1 MRRPTLSVLLALA
14 CIALAGCGGGGK
26 PKAGGPPAALLD
38 PAKLTAQAPA
48 RFTATFKT
56 TKGTFA
62 VEVHRAWAPHGAD
75 RFYNLVKAGFFDGDK
90 FFRVVPGFVVQF
102 GISPFPQVSSAWHAA
117 TIPDDKTVSH
127 NTVGAV
133 TFASAGPGTRT
144 TQVFINLGSNTQLDA
159 NFAPFGTVTKGL
171 GVVQKLYSGYGDA
184 PTPQQGEMETQG
196 NAWLAKHYPKLDAI
210 ETASVSRG

>member
-1 MRRPTLSVLLALA
+1 VRRPILLALPALA
-14 CIALAGCGGGGK
+14 CIALAGCGGGKHG
-26 PKAGGPPAALLD
+26 AGGPPAALLH
-38 PAKLTAQAPA
+38 PAKLTAQAPSL
-48 RFTATFKT
+48 FTATFKT

-75 RFYNLVKAGFFDGDK
+75 RFYNLVKAGFFNGDE

-102 GISPFPQVSSAWHAA
+102 GISPYPQVSSAWHAA
-117 TIPDDKTVSH
+117 TIPDDPTVSH

-144 TQVFINLGSNTQLDA
+144 TQVFINLGSNKQLDA

-171 GVVQKLYSGYGDA
+171 AVVRKLYSGYGDA
-184 PTPQQGEMETQG
+184 PTSQQGEMETRG
-196 NAWLAKHYPKLDAI
+196 NAWLDKHYPKLDAI
-210 ETASVSRG
+210 ETASVSPG

>member
-1 MRRPTLSVLLALA
+1 MRRPILLALPALA
-14 CIALAGCGGGGK
+14 CIALAGCGGK
-26 PKAGGPPAALLD
+26 HSAGGPPKALLD

-48 RFTATFKT
+48 LFTATFKT

-75 RFYNLVKAGFFDGDK
+75 RFYNLVKAGFFNGDE

-102 GISPFPQVSSAWHAA
+102 GISPYPQVSSAWHAA
-117 TIPDDKTVSH
+117 TIPDDPTVSH

-144 TQVFINLGSNTQLDA
+144 TQVFINLGSNKQLDA

-171 GVVQKLYSGYGDA
+171 AVVRKLYSGYGDA
-184 PTPQQGEMETQG
+184 PTSQQGEMETRG

-210 ETASVSRG
+210 ETARLSRG

>member
-1 MRRPTLSVLLALA
+1 MRRPILLALPALA
-14 CIALAGCGGGGK
+14 CIALAGCGGK
-26 PKAGGPPAALLD
+26 HSAGGPPKALLD

-48 RFTATFKT
+48 LFTATFKT

-75 RFYNLVKAGFFDGDK
+75 RFYNLVKAGFFNGDE

-102 GISPFPQVSSAWHAA
+102 GISPYPQVSSAWHAA
-117 TIPDDKTVSH
+117 TIPDDPTVSH
-127 NTVGAV
+127 NTAGAV

-144 TQVFINLGSNTQLDA
+144 TQVFINLGSNKQLDA

-171 GVVQKLYSGYGDA
+171 AVVRKLYSGYGDA
-184 PTPQQGEMETQG
+184 PTSQQGEMETRG

-210 ETASVSRG
+210 ETARLSRG

>member
-1 MRRPTLSVLLALA
+1 MRRPILPALLALA
-14 CIALAGCGGGGK
+14 CLVLAGCGGGSK
-26 PKAGGPPAALLD
+26 HNAGGPPAALLK

-48 RFTATFKT
+48 LFTATFKT

-75 RFYNLVKAGFFDGDK
+75 RFYNLVKAGFFNGDK

-117 TIPDDKTVSH
+117 TIPDDPTVSH

-133 TFASAGPGTRT
+133 TYASAGPGTRT
-144 TQVFINLGSNTQLDA
+144 TQIFINLGSNTQLDA
-159 NFAPFGTVTKGL
+159 SFAPFGTVSSGL
-171 GVVQKLYSGYGDA
+171 GVVRKLYAGYGDA
-184 PTPQQGEMETQG
+184 PTSQQSEMETQG
-196 NAWLAKHYPKLDAI
+196 NSWLDKHYPKLDSI
-210 ETASVSRG
+210 ETASLSRG